1 MDKEKI
7 IEKVQN
13 FTHQEFNNP
22 KVLSTIDPV
31 EAALA
36 GRDLLGRDWMSWKL
50 MEKNQLD
57 LPAYIWK
64 NWRKFEKHFLSPGL
78 E

>member
-1 MDKEKI
+1 
-7 IEKVQN
+7 
-13 FTHQEFNNP
+13 
-22 KVLSTIDPV
+22 
-31 EAALA
+31 
-36 GRDLLGRDWMSWKL
+36 MSWKL

-57 LPAYIWK
+57 LPEYIWK